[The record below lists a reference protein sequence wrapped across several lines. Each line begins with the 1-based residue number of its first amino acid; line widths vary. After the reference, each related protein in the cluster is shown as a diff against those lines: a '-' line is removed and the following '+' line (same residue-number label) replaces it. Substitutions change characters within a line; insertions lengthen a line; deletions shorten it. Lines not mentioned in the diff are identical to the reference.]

1 MDGMRTLKI
10 VIAYDGARYHGWQRQ
25 LNGLSIQQVLEESVG
40 RITGRPATVIGSG
53 RTDAGVHALAQV
65 AHFRT
70 ESGLAEAN
78 LLKGINSVLP
88 KDIVV
93 TDLREA
99 PEGFHA
105 RFDAASKVYLYRIV
119 NRSVRDVFERGRAWF
134 IHRPLAVER
143 MRQALPYFL
152 GTHDFTSFCTVHCE
166 SRDRIRTVLDA
177 ALTGEAGDILEM
189 SIEADGF
196 LRYMVRTI
204 MGVMVDVG
212 LGKHPPEAVG
222 EILQARDRC
231 RAGMTAPAC
240 GLFLKEVRYAQP

>member
-1 MDGMRTLKI
+1 MRTLKI
-10 VIAYDGARYHGWQRQ
+10 VIAYDGTRYHGWQRQ
-25 LNGLSIQQVLEESVG
+25 LNGLSVQQVLEEAVG
-40 RITGRPATVIGSG
+40 RIAGRPATVIGSG

-70 ESGLAEAN
+70 ESVLAEAN

-88 KDIVV
+88 GDIAI
-93 TDLREA
+93 TDLREM

-105 RFDAASKVYLYRIV
+105 RFDATSKVYLYRIV

-177 ALTGEAGDILEM
+177 AVTGEAGGIIETTL
-189 SIEADGF
+189 EADGF
-196 LRYMVRTI
+196 LRYMVRTL
-204 MGVMVDVG
+204 MGVLVDVG
-212 LGKHPPEAVG
+212 LGKHSPEAVG
-222 EILQARDRC
+222 EILSARNRC
-231 RAGMTAPAC
+231 LAGMTAPAC
-240 GLFLKEVRYAQP
+240 GLFLNEVRYGQP

>member
-1 MDGMRTLKI
+1 MRTLKI

-25 LNGLSIQQVLEESVG
+25 LNGVSIQQVLEESVG

-88 KDIVV
+88 KDIAI

-134 IHRPLAVER
+134 IHRPLAVEP
-143 MRQALPYFL
+143 MRQALTHFV

-177 ALTGEAGDILEM
+177 TLTGEAGDIIET
-189 SIEADGF
+189 SVEADGF

-204 MGVMVDVG
+204 MGVVVDVG
-212 LGKHPPEAVG
+212 LGKYPPEAVR

-240 GLFLKEVRYAQP
+240 GLFLKEVRYGPV

>member
-1 MDGMRTLKI
+1 MRTLKI

-25 LNGLSIQQVLEESVG
+25 LNGVSIQQVLEESVG

-88 KDIVV
+88 KDIAI

-134 IHRPLAVER
+134 IHRPLAVEP
-143 MRQALPYFL
+143 MRQALTHFV

-177 ALTGEAGDILEM
+177 TLTGEAGDIIET

-204 MGVMVDVG
+204 MGVVVDVG
-212 LGKHPPEAVG
+212 LGKYPPEAVR

-240 GLFLKEVRYAQP
+240 GLFLKEVRYGPV